1 MSQQVESS
9 VQRVS
14 HLQARLGE
22 THEKQR
28 QEKEHGLLAKE
39 HQLAGTAWIGDGL
52 LSHLCVCIV
61 YPSGK
66 VFSF

>member
-1 MSQQVESS
+1 M
-9 VQRVS
+9 QRVS

-22 THEKQR
+22 TNERQR

-39 HQLAGTAWIGDGL
+39 HQLAGTTCIGDEL
-52 LSHLCVCIV
+52 LSHLYV
-61 YPSGK
+61 YVVHPSGK